1 MSHGSMARPVVG
13 RVPPCPWR
21 DRPAGSPSHSEPD
34 AAGVLGAREVLGEVT
49 CHPG

>member
-1 MSHGSMARPVVG
+1 MSHDSMARPVVG
-13 RVPPCPWR
+13 GVPQCPWR

-34 AAGVLGAREVLGEVT
+34 AAGVLGAPGVMGEVT